1 MSVGNSS
8 TTSIAADPTHGISG
22 ARDRQIGMLFVLG
35 SALVW
40 SFGGALAR
48 FLSVSDPWSIIF
60 WRSGWAAVFL
70 IGYMLKRDGA
80 SRALVHFRQ
89 MGIPGI
95 VVSLCFAA
103 ASMAFVVALQYTS
116 VANILLVQAGGP
128 LIAASLAWLFFRETV
143 SLGTWLAIAT
153 VILGIGVME
162 SESLDGNIS
171 AIGGL
176 LSLTI
181 SLVFAVATVITRRY
195 AHVEM
200 VPAVT
205 LGVLISFA
213 VALFNVKNFA
223 VTPVDM
229 LVLFAFGALNLG
241 WGLAMFVSGAK
252 RIPASI
258 ASLIGTAE
266 PVLGPVWV
274 WLIHGE
280 TPSVPTL
287 IGGLIVLGALIGH
300 SLGQIWVRRA

>member
-1 MSVGNSS
+1 MSAQSS
-8 TTSIAADPTHGISG
+8 SAMRPTEPISH
-22 ARDRQIGMLFVLG
+22 DRQIGMLFVLG

-60 WRSGWAAVFL
+60 WRSGWAAAFL

-80 SRALVHFRQ
+80 RRALVHFRQ

-95 VVSLCFAA
+95 AVSLCFAI

-128 LIAASLAWLFFRETV
+128 LIAASLAWLFFREKV
-143 SLGTWLAIAT
+143 SLGTWVAIAT

-171 AIGGL
+171 PIGGL

-181 SLVFAVATVITRRY
+181 TLVFAVATVITRRY

-205 LGVLISFA
+205 LGVLISFC
-213 VALFNVKNFA
+213 VAYFNVHNFA
-223 VTPVDM
+223 VTPIDM

-241 WGLAMFVSGAK
+241 WGLSMFISGAR

-280 TPSVPTL
+280 TPSLLTI

-300 SLGQIWVRRA
+300 SLGQIWVRRS